1 MTDRR
6 SRPGSVTDNTV
17 LATFQAEVAR
27 LVSLPPRTFAELD
40 PGALPP
46 LLATIRTT
54 AKEMSRS

>member
-1 MTDRR
+1 M
-6 SRPGSVTDNTV
+6 TDNTV